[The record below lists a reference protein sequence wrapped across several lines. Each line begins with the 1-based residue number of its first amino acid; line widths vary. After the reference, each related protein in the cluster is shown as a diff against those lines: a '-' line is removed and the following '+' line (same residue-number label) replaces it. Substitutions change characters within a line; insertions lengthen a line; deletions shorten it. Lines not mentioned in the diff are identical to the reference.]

1 MVWLTSGRISR
12 VTSSEPDAHDPT
24 AGLPGLRIGFV
35 PGVTLTKWRRIWA
48 DRMHRVPLDVAEVTQ
63 AGQRAALLSGEVDMC
78 FVRLPVDTEGLHTI
92 PLYEEVPVV
101 VAPKDH
107 PLAAFDDVSLAE
119 LAGETFVTDDEE
131 ATGIDRV
138 AWGAG
143 LMLVPLSVARTHSRR
158 DLIHRPVTDAE
169 PTAIALAWLVDNPNE
184 LIDEFIGI
192 VRGRTANSSRTAAS
206 RSSEQGSK
214 AAPAKKRP
222 PAAKAPRTTGRP
234 ARGQRHH

>member
-1 MVWLTSGRISR
+1 
-12 VTSSEPDAHDPT
+12 VTSSEPDAHDRT

-48 DRMHRVPLDVAEVTQ
+48 DRMHRVPLDVVEVTQ
-63 AGQRAALLSGEVDMC
+63 ARQREALVSGEVDMC
-78 FVRLPVDTEGLHTI
+78 FVRLPIDTDGLHTI

-101 VAPKDH
+101 VAPMDH
-107 PLAAFDDVSLAE
+107 PLAAFDEVSLAD
-119 LAGETFVTDDEE
+119 LAGETFVADDAE

-169 PTAIALAWLVDNPNE
+169 PTAIALAWLVDNPTE
-184 LIDEFIGI
+184 LIEEFIGI
-192 VRGRTANSSRTAAS
+192 VRGRTANSSRTAAT
-206 RSSEQGSK
+206 RGSSEKEAK

-222 PAAKAPRTTGRP
+222 PAAKPPRNLGRH
-234 ARGQRHH
+234 ARGQRRN